1 MLLYAYQRL
10 LSQFNIHWLY
20 EHHEAC
26 VPLKFGHL
34 TQGTIID
41 QFYYYYDVDNGFTL
55 YIYTKKMF
63 LLAQVSH
70 PAKVYMLCN
79 DNNYDAR

>member
-1 MLLYAYQRL
+1 MVYDI
-10 LSQFNIHWLY
+10 SWLY
-20 EHHEAC
+20 EHHEAY

-63 LLAQVSH
+63 LLAQVRH
-70 PAKVYMLCN
+70 LTKVYMLCN
-79 DNNYDAR
+79 DDDCDDR